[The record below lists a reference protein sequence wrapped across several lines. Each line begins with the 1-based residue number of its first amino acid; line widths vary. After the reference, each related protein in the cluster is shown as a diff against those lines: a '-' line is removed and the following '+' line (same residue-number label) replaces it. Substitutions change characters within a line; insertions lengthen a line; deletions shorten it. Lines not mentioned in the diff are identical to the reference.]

1 MSLRQLKITKRIT
14 PRDSIALNL
23 YLKELSREEVLTP
36 EEELR
41 LIRAAKAGDKE
52 ARDRLIRANL
62 RFVVSVAKQYMSSG
76 VPLDDLISEGNLGL
90 IKAIEN
96 FDETRGFKFI
106 SYAVW
111 WIRQAILNLI
121 AQHNQM
127 NLQRGTSATRI
138 LETAQQLEQE
148 YGRPVSTED
157 IANELGISPEI
168 VNSALSRSV
177 ISINEAQSED
187 EGFTLEN
194 MLKSDVDVESEVSR
208 RSLREAIL
216 KVIENLEPRE
226 AFIVKHLYGL
236 NGGGQWSIREIAAEL
251 NLSPERVRQLHRK
264 ALQEMKKLLLRYRV
278 IRPARKRNNGYT
290 KPIKR

>member
-1 MSLRQLKITKRIT
+1 MSLRQLKIAKRIT

-41 LIRAAKAGDKE
+41 LIRAAKEGDQE

-76 VPLDDLISEGNLGL
+76 IPLDDLISEGNLGL

-121 AQHNQM
+121 AQHNHV
-127 NLQRGTSATRI
+127 NLHRGTSATRI

-148 YGRPVSTED
+148 LGRPASSED
-157 IANELGISPEI
+157 IAEELGISPQA
-168 VNSALSRSV
+168 VNIALSRPIV
-177 ISINEAQSED
+177 SINEAQTED
-187 EGFTLEN
+187 EKLTLEHI
-194 MLKSDVDVESEVSR
+194 LKSDTDVEGEVSR
-208 RSLREAIL
+208 KSLREAIL
-216 KVIENLEPRE
+216 KLLDRLDHRE
-226 AFIVKHLYGL
+226 AFIIKNLYGL
-236 NGGGQWSIREIAAEL
+236 NGGGQWTIREIASEL
-251 NLSPERVRQLHRK
+251 NLSPERIRQLHRK
-264 ALQEMKKLLLRYRV
+264 ALRKIKKYLFEYKVLA
-278 IRPARKRNNGYT
+278 PASIKSRKADE
-290 KPIKR
+290 

>member
-1 MSLRQLKITKRIT
+1 MSLRQLKIAKRIT

-41 LIRAAKAGDKE
+41 LIREAKEGNQE
-52 ARDRLIRANL
+52 ARNRLIRANL

-76 VPLDDLISEGNLGL
+76 IPLDDLISEGNLGL

-121 AQHNQM
+121 AKHNQV
-127 NLQRGTSATRI
+127 NVHRGTSATRI

-148 YGRPVSTED
+148 LGRPASSED
-157 IANELGISPEI
+157 IAAELGISPQA
-168 VNSALSRSV
+168 VNIAMARPI

-187 EGFTLEN
+187 EKVTLEH
-194 MLKSDVDVESEVSR
+194 MLKSDVDVESEVMR
-208 RSLREAIL
+208 KSLREALL
-216 KVIENLEPRE
+216 KVIKKLEPRE
-226 AFIVKHLYGL
+226 AFIIEHLYGL
-236 NGGGQWSIREIAAEL
+236 NGKGAWTIREIASHL
-251 NLSPERVRQLHRK
+251 NLSPERIRQLHRK
-264 ALQEMKKLLLRYRV
+264 ALHKVKKYLLEYNVLS
-278 IRPARKRNNGYT
+278 PASRKERAN
-290 KPIKR
+290 KRTTR